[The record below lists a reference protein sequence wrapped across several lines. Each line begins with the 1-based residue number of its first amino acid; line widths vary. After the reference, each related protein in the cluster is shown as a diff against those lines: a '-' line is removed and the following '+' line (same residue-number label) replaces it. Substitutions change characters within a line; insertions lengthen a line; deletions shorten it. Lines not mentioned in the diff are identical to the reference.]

1 MAMDT
6 DRPAA
11 PPPRD
16 DAPAGSEQRRTA
28 SQAAPRDRRHAGR
41 AIIRP
46 EAGTGSRHPQTPRWP
61 AAGTATPLRTT
72 AKQRGGVTG
81 KGFLPGRSGNA
92 GGRPGGDGLMRK
104 RLLES
109 FQQNEAAAMAAMARR
124 WGNPRSVQDMWELLA
139 KLEGELGKD
148 VANGEARGIQVILV
162 TTDGVHRLDP
172 DAFRAAAAKR
182 ITGPA
187 VNGPGESAAAPR

>member
-1 MAMDT
+1 MAVDT
-6 DRPAA
+6 DRPARA
-11 PPPRD
+11 ASAGRPPR
-16 DAPAGSEQRRTA
+16 AQNSEEQLARP
-28 SQAAPRDRRHAGR
+28 PRGTAGR
-41 AIIRP
+41 AILRP
-46 EAGTGSRHPQTPRWP
+46 EAGTGSRHPRTPRWP
-61 AAGTATPLRTT
+61 AAGTASPLRTT

-124 WGNPRSVQDMWELLA
+124 WGNPRTVQDMWELLA
-139 KLEGELGKD
+139 KLEGELTKD
-148 VANGEARGIQVILV
+148 VAKGEARAIQFIQV

>member
-1 MAMDT
+1 
-6 DRPAA
+6 
-11 PPPRD
+11 
-16 DAPAGSEQRRTA
+16 
-28 SQAAPRDRRHAGR
+28 
-41 AIIRP
+41 
-46 EAGTGSRHPQTPRWP
+46 
-61 AAGTATPLRTT
+61 
-72 AKQRGGVTG
+72 
-81 KGFLPGRSGNA
+81 
-92 GGRPGGDGLMRK
+92 MRK

-124 WGNPRSVQDMWELLA
+124 WGNPRTVQDMWELLA

-172 DAFRAAAAKR
+172 DAFRATAAKR

-187 VNGPGESAAAPR
+187 VNGPGESAAAPE

>member
-1 MAMDT
+1 
-6 DRPAA
+6 
-11 PPPRD
+11 
-16 DAPAGSEQRRTA
+16 
-28 SQAAPRDRRHAGR
+28 
-41 AIIRP
+41 
-46 EAGTGSRHPQTPRWP
+46 
-61 AAGTATPLRTT
+61 
-72 AKQRGGVTG
+72 
-81 KGFLPGRSGNA
+81 
-92 GGRPGGDGLMRK
+92 MRK

-124 WGNPRSVQDMWELLA
+124 WGNPRYVQDMWELLA
-139 KLEGELGKD
+139 KLEGELTKD
-148 VANGEARGIQVILV
+148 VAKGEARATQFIQV